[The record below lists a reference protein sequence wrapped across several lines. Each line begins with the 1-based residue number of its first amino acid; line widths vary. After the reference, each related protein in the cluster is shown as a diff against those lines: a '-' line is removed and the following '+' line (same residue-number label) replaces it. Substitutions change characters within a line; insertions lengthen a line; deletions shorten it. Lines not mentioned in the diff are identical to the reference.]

1 MRKTLQAHTPPSDA
15 SNPLIFSV
23 SYLLLSNFRTAAA
36 PQTAGSDPEDTAG
49 TDPEMFMLPL
59 PPGLPGDQYRVK
71 LSYFHPMAFDVM
83 QGKYVLR
90 LPTTV
95 PAVSVTCC

>member
-1 MRKTLQAHTPPSDA
+1 
-15 SNPLIFSV
+15 
-23 SYLLLSNFRTAAA
+23 
-36 PQTAGSDPEDTAG
+36 
-49 TDPEMFMLPL
+49 MFMLPL

>member
-1 MRKTLQAHTPPSDA
+1 MT
-15 SNPLIFSV
+15 
-23 SYLLLSNFRTAAA
+23 
-36 PQTAGSDPEDTAG
+36 G

-71 LSYFHPMAFDVM
+71 LSYFHPMIFDVM

-95 PAVSVTCC
+95 PAVSGFGLVVAYRGY

>member
-1 MRKTLQAHTPPSDA
+1 VLTPLLCSVPSSFVFA
-15 SNPLIFSV
+15 V
-23 SYLLLSNFRTAAA
+23 
-36 PQTAGSDPEDTAG
+36 PQTAGQDPEDMTG

-71 LSYFHPMAFDVM
+71 LSYFHPMTFDVM

-95 PAVSVTCC
+95 PAVSAQVKLFGSVLYY